1 MNAQDIIAMLAEDIG
16 LNPNALTAEDCR
28 SLRYALED
36 GAALEALGIT
46 DEDQEAVEAAH
57 AALDE
62 RRLTYTVNDTGLA
75 EIQEFLADNHKL
87 GGDHFTADM
96 LRAWAA
102 DAEFQLAEHLA
113 RGHLVHP
120 MPIDRQLDPPVDD
133 EAETLIGV
141 AFAHH
146 EGVRVDPAPA

>member
-102 DAEFQLAEHLA
+102 DAVSGHTETCTISDAGLDAEIVV
-113 RGHLVHP
+113 GEGD
-120 MPIDRQLDPPVDD
+120 DR
-133 EAETLIGV
+133 
-141 AFAHH
+141 
-146 EGVRVDPAPA
+146 

>member
-102 DAEFQLAEHLA
+102 DAEFQLAEGNSPTIEIKS
-113 RGHLVHP
+113 RDTVSGHTEACTISDAGLDAEIVVGEGD
-120 MPIDRQLDPPVDD
+120 DR
-133 EAETLIGV
+133 
-141 AFAHH
+141 
-146 EGVRVDPAPA
+146 

>member
-1 MNAQDIIAMLAEDIG
+1 MNAQDIIAMLAKDIG

-57 AALDE
+57 AALEE
-62 RRLTYTVNDTGLA
+62 RRLAYTVNAAGLA

-102 DAEFQLAEHLA
+102 DAEFQLAEGNSPTIEIKSRDTLS
-113 RGHLVHP
+113 GHTETYTISDAGLDAEIVVGEGD
-120 MPIDRQLDPPVDD
+120 DR
-133 EAETLIGV
+133 
-141 AFAHH
+141 
-146 EGVRVDPAPA
+146 